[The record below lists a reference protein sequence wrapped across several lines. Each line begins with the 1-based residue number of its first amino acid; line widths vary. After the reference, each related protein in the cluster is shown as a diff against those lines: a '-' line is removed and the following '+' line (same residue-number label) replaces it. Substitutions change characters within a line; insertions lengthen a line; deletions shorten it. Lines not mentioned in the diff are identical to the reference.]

1 MSAEAAKLV
10 KIAKD
15 NPWHL
20 FTQEELALILGVS
33 RQAIAE
39 MKKAGAPFVVDKSH
53 PDLIKNWIGE
63 NAQSVGKTS

>member
-20 FTQEELALILGVS
+20 FTHEELALILGVS
-33 RQAIAE
+33 RKAITE

-63 NAQSVGKTS
+63 NSQSVGKTS